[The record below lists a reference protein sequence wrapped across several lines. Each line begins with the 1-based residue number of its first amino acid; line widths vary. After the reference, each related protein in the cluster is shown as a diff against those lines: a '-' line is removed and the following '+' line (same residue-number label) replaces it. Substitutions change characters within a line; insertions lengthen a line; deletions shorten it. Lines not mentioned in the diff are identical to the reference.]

1 MVDKKEVM
9 ALLKANFKT
18 TGQVT
23 IDPEGLITCQG
34 NVILKR
40 QLLQFPVRFKS
51 VLGHFHCDT
60 NQLLTLDGA
69 PESVGGSFLCGN
81 NDLISLNGAPKSVG
95 GSFVC
100 ILNQLTSL
108 EGAPSSVGDLFSCH
122 LNPLTSL
129 QGMPLELF
137 YLAITYTP
145 TLPLLRCLAAKS
157 ILFRPTMNH
166 TTVEIILNRYAGQG
180 RRAMFDCQKDLIDAG
195 FEDNARW

>member
-40 QLLQFPVRFKS
+40 QLPQFPVRFKS
-51 VLGHFHCDT
+51 VLGHFQCDY
-60 NQLLTLDGA
+60 NQLTTLDGA
-69 PESVGGSFLCGN
+69 PESVGGSFLGSSN
-81 NDLISLNGAPKSVG
+81 QLISLKAAPKNVV

-100 ILNQLTSL
+100 FNNQLTSL

-129 QGMPLELF
+129 QGMPSELN
-137 YLAITYTP
+137 YVAIPYTP

-157 ILFRPTMNH
+157 ISLRSAMNH
-166 TTVEIILNRYAGQG
+166 TTVETILNKYAGQG
-180 RRAMFDCQKDLIDAG
+180 KRAMFDCQKELEDAG

>member
-1 MVDKKEVM
+1 MVDKKEIRS
-9 ALLKANFKT
+9 LLKANFKT

-23 IDPEGLITCQG
+23 IDAEGLITCQG

-40 QLLQFPVRFKS
+40 QLPQFPVRFKS
-51 VLGHFHCDT
+51 VLGYFQCDY
-60 NQLLTLDGA
+60 NQLTTLDGA
-69 PESVGGSFLCGN
+69 PESVGGSFLGSSN
-81 NDLISLNGAPKSVG
+81 QLISLKGAPKNVV

-100 ILNQLTSL
+100 INNQLTSL

-129 QGMPLELF
+129 QGMPLELN
-137 YLAITYTP
+137 YLAIPYTP

-157 ILFRPTMNH
+157 ISLRSSINH
-166 TTVEIILNRYAGQG
+166 TTVETILNKYAGQG